1 MFLTEFVIKLINIKI
16 FGGYTAT
23 QLCDLDNE
31 LANSNGKKLTG
42 YSKARQNKIVDL
54 HAAKVACQECS
65 LNQLCLPS
73 SIDGTDLDK
82 LDNIIERKR
91 PLKRNEHLFQVGSSF
106 NSIYVVRS
114 GSLKTYSPTVD
125 GQEQVTGFHLPGE
138 LLGLDAIG
146 KGQHPCAAKA
156 LETTSV
162 CEVPFDNL
170 EDLTQELPTLQ
181 HQLLRLMSKEI
192 FDDQELMLL
201 LGKKTAEARLSAF
214 LLSISLRFKQ
224 RGFSSSEFYLS
235 MSRND
240 IANYLGLAVETVSRM
255 FTRFQEDG
263 FIKAE
268 RKHIVI
274 NDRDMML
281 QIAGI
286 NECCED
292 SPTEKTV

>member
-1 MFLTEFVIKLINIKI
+1 
-16 FGGYTAT
+16 
-23 QLCDLDNE
+23 
-31 LANSNGKKLTG
+31 
-42 YSKARQNKIVDL
+42 L
-54 HAAKVACQECS
+54 HNNNNVACNECS
-65 LNQLCLPS
+65 LHQICLPS
-73 SIDGTDLDK
+73 SIDGDELEK
-82 LDNIIERKR
+82 LDHIIERKK
-91 PLKRNEHLFQVGSSF
+91 PLKRNEYLFQVGTPFVSVF
-106 NSIYVVRS
+106 VVRS
-114 GSLKTYSPTVD
+114 GSLKTFSPTVD

-146 KGQHPCAAKA
+146 NGHHPCVAKA

-162 CEVPFDNL
+162 CEIPFEHL
-170 EDLTQELPTLQ
+170 EELTQQLPGLQ

-224 RGFSSSEFYLS
+224 RGFSSTEFYLS

-255 FTRFQEDG
+255 FTRFQDDG
-263 FIKAE
+263 IIKAE

-274 NDRDMML
+274 NDWDIL
-281 QIAGI
+281 QKLAGI
-286 NECCED
+286 KVQ
-292 SPTEKTV
+292 P

>member
-1 MFLTEFVIKLINIKI
+1 MQQKTHSGNLRN
-16 FGGYTAT
+16 
-23 QLCDLDNE
+23 
-31 LANSNGKKLTG
+31 KKV
-42 YSKARQNKIVDL
+42 VDL
-54 HAAKVACQECS
+54 HMVKVACKECS
-65 LNQLCLPS
+65 LHQLCLPR
-73 SIDGTDLDK
+73 SINGSDLEK
-82 LDNIIERKR
+82 LDNIIERKK
-91 PLKRNEHLFQVGSSF
+91 PLKRNEHLFQVGSLF

-146 KGQHPCAAKA
+146 KGKHPCAAKA

-162 CEVPFDNL
+162 CEVPFENL
-170 EDLTQELPTLQ
+170 ENLTQELPTLQ

-263 FIKAE
+263 LIDAE
-268 RKHIVI
+268 RKHII
-274 NDRDMML
+274 IKNRENL
-281 QIAGI
+281 QQIAGT
-286 NECCED
+286 NECCPKSENNN
-292 SPTEKTV
+292 TQLII